1 MKLKAGIP
9 LVTKN
14 PQQFSNAVVYKVIE
28 GKHRNVVYVLTDFGN
43 LRKFPSEEDILE
55 DYVIS
60 NSYLDTVDMMNE
72 YGMGQEWLDGQFDI
86 RDRLQH
92 QIELLTEAL
101 EGLE

>member
-9 LVTKN
+9 LVTKT

-28 GKHRNVVYVLTDFGN
+28 GVHRTVVYVLTDFGN
-43 LRKFPSEEDILE
+43 LRKFPSEEDMFE

-60 NSYLDTVDMMNE
+60 DSYLDTVSMADEFN
-72 YGMGQEWLDGQFDI
+72 MGQEWLDGQFDI

-92 QIELLTEAL
+92 QIELLIEAL
-101 EGLE
+101 EGK

>member
-1 MKLKAGIP
+1 MKLKAGIT
-9 LVTKN
+9 LVTKDS
-14 PQQFSNAVVYKVIE
+14 QKFSNAVVYKVIE
-28 GKHRNVVYVLTDFGN
+28 GKHRTVVHVLTDYGN
-43 LRKFPSEEDILE
+43 LRIFPSVEDVLE
-55 DYVIS
+55 DYIIS
-60 NSYLDTVDMMNE
+60 ESYLDTVDMMNE